1 MNKYIVFVKEETS
14 SQLEIDANSM
24 DEAKEKAE
32 QIYQEGNATFGEL
45 TVSYSPHLLNEQFK
59 ENNNENHIYQI

>member
-1 MNKYIVFVKEETS
+1 MNKYIVFIKEETL

-24 DEAKEKAE
+24 NEAKEKAE

-45 TVSYSPHLLNEQFK
+45 TVSYSPHLLNEYIR
-59 ENNNENHIYQI
+59 ENNNENYIYQI